1 MIKFLLGVLCCSA
14 VWAAPAAKPTCG
26 NSYFSA
32 PSAGWVSAEVSEDA
46 ALGVYTVELVSP
58 KASQLSPAVIY
69 LSYYAPGNSVYS
81 GSAQFLKGLTGS
93 MVGAK
98 GASVKAP
105 VPVKAGKY
113 AATAIESEQ
122 VRFVPP
128 DSPAAKEVS
137 VKEKQLLV
145 DDSSGKG
152 FYVLHLFSAA
162 KTYKDNLKVFNKVS
176 AGFVKY
182 K

>member
-1 MIKFLLGVLCCSA
+1 MIKLLLGVLWCSA
-14 VWAAPAAKPTCG
+14 VWAAPAAKPVCG

-32 PSAGWVSAEVSEDA
+32 PSAGWSSSEVSEDA

-58 KASQLSPAVIY
+58 KANQLSPAVIY
-69 LSYYAPGNSVYS
+69 VSYYAPGNSVYS
-81 GSAQFLKGLTGS
+81 GAAQFLKGLTGS
-93 MVGAK
+93 TVGAK
-98 GASVKAP
+98 GASVKMP
-105 VPVKAGKY
+105 VPAKAGKY
-113 AATAIESEQ
+113 AGTAIESEQ
-122 VRFVPP
+122 VCFVPP
-128 DSPAAKEVS
+128 DSPAAKEVP
-137 VKEKQLLV
+137 VKEKHLLI

-162 KTYKDNLKVFNKVS
+162 RTYKENLKAFNKVS